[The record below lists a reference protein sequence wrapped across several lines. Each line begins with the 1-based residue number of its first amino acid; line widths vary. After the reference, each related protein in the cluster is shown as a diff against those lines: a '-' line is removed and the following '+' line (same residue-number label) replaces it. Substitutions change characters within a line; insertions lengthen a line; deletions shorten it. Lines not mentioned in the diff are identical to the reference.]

1 MSLIGYFSMQLI
13 GVGMGR
19 LLYVEML
26 DPNHYKTLKDQKI
39 ILLKNEKRKEDKTS
53 KERKLVLKVVGCEIL
68 IYLAYLASRDV
79 FG

>member
-1 MSLIGYFSMQLI
+1 MQLI

-19 LLYVEML
+19 LLYMEML

-68 IYLAYLASRDV
+68 ICRIEPITTRELDKKLFKRL
-79 FG
+79 